1 MKNIEIKKDYNIKI
15 AYEITNFITP
25 TFNYVLIKKDYS
37 SKIKDLKIYKEQVLF
52 LDKDNKPIIANVSGN
67 IVKHSKGKDCFNN
80 VFNTIIIKNDFKEE
94 IKHSLAKIKTANDLN
109 KLAKNYNICSYNNSK
124 QYLADILE
132 SFNKAD
138 ILVVSCLDDEPYFAN
153 KSMILQKNLENLLQT
168 IDKLRELYGLKKVYL
183 LIRNTESNIIK
194 NVMTRI
200 GTFLNIQLKLI
211 PDYYGYGNN
220 YILEK
225 IINNRKV
232 KILNIGDILILHNLL
247 IKRRLTTKKYVTISG
262 NEVENPQVINVKI
275 GTNINDVLKKCIK
288 FNNNANFIVN
298 GLINGQKID
307 NLENLIVTWDFD
319 GLIISKLENYKKSE
333 CINCGLCYLSC
344 PINIDP
350 RKNIDDLCLHCN
362 LCNYI
367 CPAHLNIKENLNN
380 E

>member
-80 VFNTIIIKNDFKEE
+80 VFSTIIIKNDFKEE

-109 KLAKNYNICSYNNSK
+109 KIAKNYNICSYNNSK

-247 IKRRLTTKKYVTISG
+247 IKRRLTTKKYITISG

-307 NLENLIVTWDFD
+307 NLENLIVT
-319 GLIISKLENYKKSE
+319 
-333 CINCGLCYLSC
+333 
-344 PINIDP
+344 
-350 RKNIDDLCLHCN
+350 
-362 LCNYI
+362 
-367 CPAHLNIKENLNN
+367 
-380 E
+380 